1 MLAKLNGFSALP
13 AEAQSFLEGYRQL
26 LARMTEADASEAT
39 IQLMYKSYY
48 AEMGGSGVPPEIPSR
63 PSEPATDTGNVTAFR
78 RPPPRP
84 KAAASGPATKPQ
96 LPVALIFACLAVVY
110 VAIRYYWR

>member
-1 MLAKLNGFSALP
+1 
-13 AEAQSFLEGYRQL
+13 
-26 LARMTEADASEAT
+26 
-39 IQLMYKSYY
+39 MYKSYY
-48 AEMGGSGVPPEIPSR
+48 AEMGGSGTPPEIPSR

-84 KAAASGPATKPQ
+84 KAAASGPVTKPR